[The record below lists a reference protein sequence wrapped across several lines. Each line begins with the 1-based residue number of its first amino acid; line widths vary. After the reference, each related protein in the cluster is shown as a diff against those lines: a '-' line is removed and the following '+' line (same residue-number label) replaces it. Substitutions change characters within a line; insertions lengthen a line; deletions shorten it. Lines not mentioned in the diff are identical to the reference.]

1 MIIFLNLRTR
11 ELEKKKGWKKNW
23 EVGRA
28 LRRKGMKE
36 WTIEKISEL
45 VVDEWEYEQAGRP
58 REGGTE
64 GCMIWN
70 GWTK

>member
-1 MIIFLNLRTR
+1 MG
-11 ELEKKKGWKKNW
+11 KKSGGWKS
-23 EVGRA
+23 
-28 LRRKGMKE
+28 LKE
-36 WTIEKISEL
+36 EENERMDNRKISEL